1 MASGWWDPVHSEE
14 RDKARAEKNRQQA
27 EERKRKQAERD
38 RKKAEMEAERL
49 KVRQT
54 QEARQTAHHPI
65 EPRTIGE
72 AAPRRVPVP
81 EAFQKTVYEHALS
94 TPTPPEHKPSVRVP
108 TGTGPLQGTPERHE
122 APPKKQDIAAHL
134 RGLFPPGVER
144 DIVRDWVKQ
153 GRHIR
158 FYRGHNQ
165 WYMQVEKKHISVDD
179 FSKIVNKN
187 KENYEKSV
195 RDIKRLGSNL
205 EGE

>member
-1 MASGWWDPVHSEE
+1 MARGWWDPVHSEE
-14 RDKARAEKNRQQA
+14 RDKARAEKNRQLA

-49 KVRQT
+49 KARQT
-54 QEARQTAHHPI
+54 QEAERTESHRT

-81 EAFQKTVYEHALS
+81 EAFQARVHEHALS
-94 TPTPPEHKPSVRVP
+94 SPPPERTTGVRVP
-108 TGTGPLQGTPERHE
+108 TGTDPLQGTPERHE
-122 APPKKQDIAAHL
+122 AVPKKQDISAHL

-153 GRHIR
+153 GKHIR
-158 FYRGHNQ
+158 FYRGNNQ

-179 FSKIVNKN
+179 FSKIVTKN